1 MQGNFRVTSLHNF
14 ASPAVAR
21 VRGPNLLECIT
32 GLAKARHDG
41 LAGHVTRVGKMTTLL
56 GTALGLEPEYAR
68 TIGAAAALHD
78 IGKIA
83 VPDSILC
90 KPGPLDAPEW
100 QVIKQHSKVGHDLLR
115 AAKHPLLDTS
125 AALALF
131 HHECFDG
138 SGYPNGLKGE
148 AIPVEA
154 RVVAIC
160 DIYDALREVRSY
172 RPALSHAQACDIIL
186 KGDGRTT
193 PAKFD
198 PATLAAFDRVKD
210 DLDRIV
216 QVMPEAAD

>member
-1 MQGNFRVTSLHNF
+1 MTQLHQHTSPSL
-14 ASPAVAR
+14 AR
-21 VRGPNLLECIT
+21 IRGPNLLECIT

-41 LAGHVTRVGKMTTLL
+41 LAGHVTRVGKMTTAL
-56 GTALGLEPEYAR
+56 GTAYGFEPEYAR

-78 IGKIA
+78 VGKIA

-90 KPGPLDAPEW
+90 KPGPLDASEW
-100 QVIKQHSKVGHDLLR
+100 AVVKQHSKVGHDLLR
-115 AAKHPLLDTS
+115 AARHPLLDTA
-125 AALALF
+125 AALSLF

-138 SGYPNGLKGE
+138 SGYPNKLVGE
-148 AIPVEA
+148 AIPPEA

-172 RPALSHAQACDIIL
+172 RPALDHAQACDIIL
-186 KGDGRTT
+186 KGDGRTM

-198 PATLAAFDRVKD
+198 PAALAAFDRVKD

-216 QVMPEAAD
+216 QVMPIAVD

>member
-1 MQGNFRVTSLHNF
+1 MASLHQL
-14 ASPAVAR
+14 ASPSLAR
-21 VRGPNLLECIT
+21 IRGPNLLECIT

-41 LAGHVTRVGKMTTLL
+41 LAGHVTRVGKMTTVLA
-56 GTALGLEPEYAR
+56 TAYGLEPEYAR

-78 IGKIA
+78 VGKIA

-90 KPGPLDAPEW
+90 KPGPLDASEW
-100 QVIKQHSKVGHDLLR
+100 AVVKQHSKVGHDLLR
-115 AAKHPLLDTS
+115 AARHPLLDTA
-125 AALALF
+125 AALSLF

-138 SGYPNGLKGE
+138 SGYPNRLVGD
-148 AIPVEA
+148 AIPPEA

-172 RPALSHAQACDIIL
+172 RPALDHAQACDIIL

-198 PATLAAFDRVKD
+198 PAALAAFDRVKD

-216 QVMPEAAD
+216 QVMPAAAD

>member
-1 MQGNFRVTSLHNF
+1 MASLHQL
-14 ASPAVAR
+14 ASPSVAR
-21 VRGPNLLECIT
+21 IRGPNLLECIT

-41 LAGHVTRVGKMTTLL
+41 LAGHVTRVGKMTTAL
-56 GTALGLEPEYAR
+56 GMAYGLEPEYAR

-78 IGKIA
+78 VGKIA

-90 KPGPLDAPEW
+90 KPGPLDASEW
-100 QVIKQHSKVGHDLLR
+100 AVVKQHSKVGHDLLR
-115 AAKHPLLDTS
+115 AARHPLLDTA
-125 AALALF
+125 AALSLF

-138 SGYPNGLKGE
+138 SGYPNKLVGE
-148 AIPVEA
+148 AIPPEA

-172 RPALSHAQACDIIL
+172 LPALDHAQACDIIL

-198 PATLAAFDRVKD
+198 PAALAAFDRVKD

-216 QVMPEAAD
+216 QVMPTAAD